1 MPRRTNPHRQL
12 RSILHN
18 PVLLRQLLSP
28 LETAVR
34 QTINAEKEASW
45 FPQLPVLAHLL
56 AGIFFQVQQLASLRD
71 LVTRLGVNRQKGL
84 LQGFE
89 IKLSTLGHANN
100 SPRRLRV
107 LRQVFAHLVATSSGS
122 LPGSWRRLRR
132 IAALDSTLLDC
143 VPSATWASYRRDVN
157 ACKGHLLFDLASSIP
172 KHLMISTGRCHDAR
186 FFEQFQEVGWTY
198 IVDRAYNHYR
208 LFDQMTQRGI
218 YFVCRLKVGSVYST
232 AQKHR
237 VRRADRH
244 RGVLHDITVRLGAGS
259 TQMATP
265 VRWVRFRTAEGRVYD
280 YATNRFDLSPL
291 TIAQLYEAR
300 WAIEKFFKWL
310 KCTLR
315 MERCL
320 GRSAEAYEIHILT
333 TLITDILLKLLVG
346 LPPLARHIP
355 VHVLRLISEHLFA
368 RVSST
373 LTRTIR
379 SAADTQ
385 QC

>member
-1 MPRRTNPHRQL
+1 MSRRTNPHRQL

-18 PVLLRQLLSP
+18 AVLLRQLLTP

-34 QTINAEKEASW
+34 QAISAEKETSW

-71 LVTRLGVNRQKGL
+71 LVTRLGVNHQKGL
-84 LQGFE
+84 LQDFE
-89 IKLSTLGHANN
+89 IKLSTLSKANN

-107 LRQVFAHLVATSSGS
+107 LRQVFAHLVAASARS

-172 KHLMISTGRCHDAR
+172 KHVMISTGRCHDAR
-186 FFEQFQEVGWTY
+186 FFAQFQEPGWTY
-198 IVDRAYNHYR
+198 IVDRAYNHYH
-208 LFDQMTQRGI
+208 LFDQMTERKI
-218 YFVCRLKVGSVYST
+218 YFVCRLKVGSVYRT
-232 AQKHR
+232 VQKRR
-237 VRRADRH
+237 VKRADRR
-244 RGVLHDITVRLGAGS
+244 RGVVHDIIVLLGSGA
-259 TQMATP
+259 TQMTNS
-265 VRWVRFRTAEGRVYD
+265 VRWVRFRTAEGNIYD
-280 YATNRFDLSPL
+280 YITNRLDLSPV

-300 WAIEKFFKWL
+300 WAIEKFFKWM

-333 TLITDILLKLLVG
+333 ALITDILLKLLVG

-368 RVSST
+368 HVSRQLT
-373 LTRTIR
+373 LTIR
-379 SAADTQ
+379 SAADIQ

>member
-1 MPRRTNPHRQL
+1 MSRRTNPNRHL

-34 QTINAEKEASW
+34 QAISAEKEACW

-56 AGIFFQVQQLASLRD
+56 TGIFFQVQQLASLRD
-71 LVTRLGVNRQKGL
+71 LVTRLGVNYQKGL

-89 IKLSTLGHANN
+89 IKLSTLSKANN

-107 LRQVFAHLVATSSGS
+107 LREVFAHLVTTSARS

-172 KHLMISTGRCHDAR
+172 RHVIISTGRCHDAR

-198 IVDRAYNHYR
+198 IVDRAYNHYH
-208 LFDQMTQRGI
+208 LFDQMTERKI
-218 YFVCRLKVGSVYST
+218 YFVCRLKVGSVYRT
-232 AQKHR
+232 VQKCR
-237 VRRADRH
+237 VKRADRN
-244 RGVLHDITVRLGAGS
+244 RGVVHDIIVLLGAGA

-265 VRWVRFRTAEGRVYD
+265 VRWVRFRTSEGHVYD
-280 YATNRFDLSPL
+280 YATNRLDLSPL

-320 GRSAEAYEIHILT
+320 GRSAEAYEIHVLT
-333 TLITDILLKLLVG
+333 ALITDILLKLLVR

-355 VHVLRLISEHLFA
+355 VHALRLISEHLFA
-368 RVSST
+368 HVSRQLT
-373 LTRTIR
+373 LTIR
-379 SAADTQ
+379 SAADTL